1 MGAVGGESCSGKNT
15 GPSNVNVELLSPA
28 GALISSVLTLSDGH
42 YMLKD
47 INPGMKFLSYFLIT
61 VDLQGLG
68 LQIGF

>member
-1 MGAVGGESCSGKNT
+1 MGAVGGESCSRT
-15 GPSNVNVELLSPA
+15 TSGPSNVSVELLSPA
-28 GALISSVLTLSDGH
+28 GVLISSVVTLSDGR

-68 LQIGF
+68 V